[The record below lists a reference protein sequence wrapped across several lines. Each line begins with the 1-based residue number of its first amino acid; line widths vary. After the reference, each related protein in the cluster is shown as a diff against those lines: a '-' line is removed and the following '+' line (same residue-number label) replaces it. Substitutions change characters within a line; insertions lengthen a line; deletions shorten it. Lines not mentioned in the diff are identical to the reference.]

1 MQSFKV
7 DSLLVREEFAIKL
20 RKKKKAEILGDKRLL
35 LQRLYKVSEL
45 NDTVFENLCNPASSL

>member
-20 RKKKKAEILGDKRLL
+20 RKKKKAEILGDKRIL
-35 LQRLYKVSEL
+35 LQKLYKVSEP
-45 NDTVFENLCNPASSL
+45 NDINFENLCNPA